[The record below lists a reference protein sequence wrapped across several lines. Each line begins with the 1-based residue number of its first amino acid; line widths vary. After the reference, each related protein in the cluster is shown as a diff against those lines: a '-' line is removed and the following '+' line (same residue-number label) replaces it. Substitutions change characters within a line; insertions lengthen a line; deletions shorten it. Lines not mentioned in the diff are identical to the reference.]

1 MAWCPPGGD
10 SLPPLYWGQES
21 AALTEA
27 PWLQAGASDLPGLS
41 FLLPQVCHS
50 EIRGRMSQIPA
61 LETRFWGLE
70 DGQQGSALASAAG
83 VSAGQTCLSLNTL
96 GREGSKCTSCRSR
109 LVNKKR

>member
-1 MAWCPPGGD
+1 MAWYPPGGD

-61 LETRFWGLE
+61 LETRFG
-70 DGQQGSALASAAG
+70 G
-83 VSAGQTCLSLNTL
+83 
-96 GREGSKCTSCRSR
+96 
-109 LVNKKR
+109 